1 MSESKEI
8 KQTLLLGWEEVYKK
22 SQLTLW
28 ILLALREGEKSMGD
42 IKIFIKQ
49 RAMDTIDADDKSM
62 YRALRRFDEAD
73 LIKFTLSSNPAGPDI
88 KLWTLTQVGTW
99 VLTNFIE
106 RNINNIFFCA
116 QNKSLFK

>member
-49 RAMDTIDADDKSM
+49 RAVDTIDADDKSM

-73 LIKFTLSSNPAGPDI
+73 LITFTLSSNPAGPNI
-88 KLWTLTQVGTW
+88 KLWTLTPVGKW
-99 VLTNFIE
+99 VLTNFVE
-106 RNINNIFFCA
+106 RNIKNIFFNA
-116 QNKSLFK
+116 QNKSLFE